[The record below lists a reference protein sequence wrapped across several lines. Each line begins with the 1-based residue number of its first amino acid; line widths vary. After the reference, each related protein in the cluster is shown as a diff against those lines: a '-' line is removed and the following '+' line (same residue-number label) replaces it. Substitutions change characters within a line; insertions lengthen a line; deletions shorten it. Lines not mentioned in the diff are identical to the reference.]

1 MSDLRPRGIEVE
13 LGGQKHRLLL
23 TLNAID
29 QIQEKCNLPLY
40 DAIKY
45 AAQAADGK
53 MDHDTIQNFRAI
65 VTVLLNDVNDGEFT
79 EKEVGNLLDLDNFR
93 LVAWKVLE
101 AYGLSMPEPDEDA
114 DDEDESPNVET
125 GQ

>member
-1 MSDLRPRGIEVE
+1 MSDLRPRGIEIE

-40 DAIKY
+40 EAIKY

-65 VTVLLNDVNDGEFT
+65 VAVLLNDEDDGNLT
-79 EKEVGNLLDLDNFR
+79 ENEVGKLLDIDNFR
-93 LVAWKVLE
+93 PVAWKVLE
-101 AYGLSMPEPDEDA
+101 AYGLSMPETDEDA
-114 DDEDESPNVET
+114 DDEDEDPNVET

>member
-1 MSDLRPRGIEVE
+1 MSDLRPRGVEIE
-13 LGGQKHRLLL
+13 LGGQKYRLLL

-29 QIQEKCNLPLY
+29 QIQERCNLPLY

-65 VTVLLNDVNDGEFT
+65 VTVLLNDEEDGKLT
-79 EKEVGNLLDLDNFR
+79 EKEVGKLLDLENFR
-93 LVAWKVLE
+93 NVAWHVLK
-101 AYGLSMPEPDEDA
+101 AYGLSMPEPDEDVE
-114 DDEDESPNVET
+114 EDEEDPNVET

>member
-1 MSDLRPRGIEVE
+1 MSDLRPRGVEIE
-13 LGGQKHRLLL
+13 LGGQKYRLLL

-29 QIQEKCNLPLY
+29 QIQERCNLPLY

-65 VTVLLNDVNDGEFT
+65 VTVLLNNEEDGDFT
-79 EKEVGNLLDLDNFR
+79 EKEVGKLLDLENFQN
-93 LVAWKVLE
+93 VAWHVLK
-101 AYGLSMPEPDEDA
+101 AYGLSMPETDEDA
-114 DDEDESPNVET
+114 DDEDEDPNVET

>member
-1 MSDLRPRGIEVE
+1 MSDLRPRGIEIE

-40 DAIKY
+40 EAIKY

-65 VTVLLNDVNDGEFT
+65 VAVLLNDEDDGNLT
-79 EKEVGNLLDLDNFR
+79 ENEVGKLLDIDNFR
-93 LVAWKVLE
+93 PVAWKVLK

-114 DDEDESPNVET
+114 DDEEEDPKAET

>member
-1 MSDLRPRGIEVE
+1 MSDLRPRGIEIE
-13 LGGQKHRLLL
+13 LGGQMHRLLL

-40 DAIKY
+40 EAIKY

-65 VTVLLNDVNDGEFT
+65 VAVLLNDEDDGNLT
-79 EKEVGNLLDLDNFR
+79 ENEVGKLLDIDNFR
-93 LVAWKVLE
+93 PVAWKVLE

-114 DDEDESPNVET
+114 DDEEEDPKVET

>member
-1 MSDLRPRGIEVE
+1 MSDLRPRGVEIE

-40 DAIKY
+40 EAIKY
-45 AAQAADGK
+45 VAQAADGK

-65 VTVLLNDVNDGEFT
+65 VAVLLNDEDDGNLT
-79 EKEVGNLLDLDNFR
+79 ENEVGKLLDIDNFR
-93 LVAWKVLE
+93 PVAWKVLE

-114 DDEDESPNVET
+114 DDEEEDPKVET